1 MEQIEILKAELPKI
15 MKAKD
20 LVYDLM
26 EYADSIKLDEMNE
39 YIKDVGDAFWDLCH
53 IESSIRREIDRPLI
67 EAYME
72 KHGCTESRARLFYR
86 GGCKRLSD

>member
-1 MEQIEILKAELPKI
+1 MEQIKNLQVALPKV

-20 LVYDLM
+20 MVYDLM
-26 EYADSIKLDEMNE
+26 EYADSVKLDEMNE

-53 IESSIRREIDRPLI
+53 IESSIRLEIDRPLI

-86 GGCKRLSD
+86 GDCKRLRD

>member
-1 MEQIEILKAELPKI
+1 MEQIEILKAELHKI

-20 LVYDLM
+20 LVYELM
-26 EYADSIKLDEMNE
+26 GYADSVKLDEMNE

-53 IESSIRREIDRPLI
+53 IESSIRLEIDRPLI
-67 EAYME
+67 ETYME

-86 GGCKRLSD
+86 SDCKRLSD